1 VKPRRSHGRIGLE
14 LRGIDVSLRYPRPD
28 DARALFLLASDPEV
42 TRFLSWGP
50 YRNESDAAAWLA
62 TLPGRRESGAAL
74 EFAIVGHDD
83 EPIGITLVSEFSRR
97 DRRCVVGTWLGR
109 QYWGTSANRHGKGL
123 VARLA
128 FGVLGME
135 RLGAYA
141 DLENT
146 RSQFALERIGF
157 VREGVLRS
165 FHWHADRPRDVVTF
179 SLLRSDWERSP
190 LAQIEVRVLGE
201 PPAGFACDS

>member
-1 VKPRRSHGRIGLE
+1 ML
-14 LRGIDVSLRYPRPD
+14 GI
-28 DARALFLLASDPEV
+28 
-42 TRFLSWGP
+42 
-50 YRNESDAAAWLA
+50 
-62 TLPGRRESGAAL
+62 
-74 EFAIVGHDD
+74 
-83 EPIGITLVSEFSRR
+83 
-97 DRRCVVGTWLGR
+97 
-109 QYWGTSANRHGKGL
+109 
-123 VARLA
+123 
-128 FGVLGME
+128 E

-146 RSQFALERIGF
+146 RSQVALERIGF

-190 LAQIEVRVLGE
+190 LAQIEVRVVGE

>member
-1 VKPRRSHGRIGLE
+1 
-14 LRGIDVSLRYPRPD
+14 LRYPRPD
-28 DARALFLLASDPEV
+28 DASALFRLASDPEV

-50 YRNESDAAAWLA
+50 YRHERDAAAWLA
-62 TLPGRRESGAAL
+62 TLPGRRESGSAL
-74 EFAIVGHDD
+74 EFAIVSRDD

-109 QYWGTSANRHGKGL
+109 HHWGTSANRQSKGL
-123 VARLA
+123 IARLA
-128 FGVLGME
+128 FGTLGIE

-146 RSQFALERIGF
+146 RSQVALERIGF

-165 FHWHADRPRDVVTF
+165 FHRHDDRPRDVVTF
-179 SLLRSDWERSP
+179 SLLRSEWERSP
-190 LAQIEVRVLGE
+190 LAQIEVRVVGE